1 MIKLF
6 PFALSPNLM
15 EAPIIPWV
23 SLALKNRERPNMDI
37 AVCSLSQL
45 TSFYSVLCSGKVF
58 RIAQVGTA
66 ARALKSIIL
75 LGQNVPLQPPL

>member
-1 MIKLF
+1 
-6 PFALSPNLM
+6 M
-15 EAPIIPWV
+15 EALIIPWV

-58 RIAQVGTA
+58 RSAQVGTA
-66 ARALKSIIL
+66 ARVLKKYNSIRSKCSPTATSL
-75 LGQNVPLQPPL
+75 V